1 MKALKKARKTESLK
15 AEAGELFK
23 KGNYAEAIISFTAWL
38 ELFPNNKNYN
48 ALIYLNRAI
57 WHSKLKKNDEALADL
72 NKAIECNED
81 YAKAYV
87 KRGEVNLLLENFE
100 ESVRDFSNADR
111 ISPGEFGVRAKLRD
125 SKVRLKQS
133 KRKDLYKILGIDRD
147 AEKSQIK

>member
-1 MKALKKARKTESLK
+1 M
-15 AEAGELFK
+15 
-23 KGNYAEAIISFTAWL
+23 
-38 ELFPNNKNYN
+38 
-48 ALIYLNRAI
+48 
-57 WHSKLKKNDEALADL
+57 KKNDEALADL